1 MVLEKFFNLKEPQI
15 TLLRNLLIF
24 ALLGAMLI
32 LIGNIFIESPKADST
47 VQDMSGS
54 SSKTYKK
61 EPLSAQEYKRQLQE
75 ELALF
80 LSKVDGAG
88 RVAVEVSLDGGYK
101 YSFAVNNTTEEN
113 TTQEKDASGSRMV
126 ATKRGTEQVVTV
138 RGSAGEEPL
147 LVEVRE
153 PEIKGVIVLAEGA
166 GNSQVKAK
174 LAQAV
179 RTFLGIPAYRV
190 TVLEGK
196 ID

>member
-1 MVLEKFFNLKEPQI
+1 MELEKFFNLKEPQI

-24 ALLGAMLI
+24 VLAGAMLI
-32 LIGNIFIESPKADST
+32 LIGNIFIESPKTGST

-54 SSKTYKK
+54 PAKTYSR
-61 EPLSAQEYKRQLQE
+61 PLSAQEYKRQLQD

-80 LSKVDGAG
+80 LSRVDGAG

-101 YSFAVNNTTEEN
+101 YSFAVNNTIEEN

-126 ATKRGTEQVVTV
+126 ASKRGTEQVVTV
-138 RGSAGEEPL
+138 RGSTGEEPL

-153 PEIKGVIVLAEGA
+153 PEIKGVMVLAEGA